1 MNKEQIGGKI
11 DEVKRRGKQSVGE
24 AVDDQVLTNERVVD
38 QVKGAVK
45 ETWDSVKETAA
56 AAAKRHHR
64 EAERHANKAR
74 ADFRGR
80 L

>member
-1 MNKEQIGGKI
+1 MNKEQIGGKM
-11 DEVKRRGKQSVGE
+11 DEVKGRVKQSVGE
-24 AVDDQVLTNERVVD
+24 AVDDQVLANERVVD

-64 EAERHANKAR
+64 EAERYANKVR
-74 ADFRGR
+74 ANVRGR